1 MAFVKIGLIGLGR
14 MGAGI
19 AERLLIGG
27 HEVVGFDLHKENALQ
42 AEKIG
47 VKVVNSIQAIA
58 EHCREIWLMVPPG
71 KPVDDVI
78 EQLLPHLQDDDIL
91 IDGGNS
97 NFHDSVRRAKKVAAE
112 NIVYLDCGTSGGLA
126 GRTQGYCLM
135 VGGDYIAYQ
144 KMLVAFAAIAAPQ
157 GVAYMGPSGSGHYVK
172 MVHNGIEYGLLQ
184 AYAEGFQLLK
194 EGSYKKDNLNLEEI
208 ARLWNHGSI
217 IRSYLLDL
225 SEHVFAKDQEFSNI
239 SGEIA
244 EGGTG
249 KWTVEDAH
257 TNKIPVPIIEESLEV
272 RKWSRETGG
281 NYATKVIALLRN
293 AFGGHEVKHTENKP
307 E

>member
-1 MAFVKIGLIGLGR
+1 MKIGLIGLGR

-19 AERLLIGG
+19 AERLIAGG
-27 HEVVGFDLHKENALQ
+27 HEVVGFDLQKDNAKHAQ
-42 AEKIG
+42 ALG
-47 VKVVNSIQAIA
+47 VKIVDSIQAVA
-58 EHCREIWLMVPPG
+58 QQCREIWLMVPPG
-71 KPVDDVI
+71 KPVDQVI
-78 EQLLPHLQDDDIL
+78 DALLPHLQDDDIL
-91 IDGGNS
+91 VDGGNS

-112 NIVYLDCGTSGGLA
+112 NIIYLDCGTSGGLA

-135 VGGDYIAYQ
+135 VGGDYVAYQ
-144 KMLVAFAAIAAPQ
+144 KMLPAFTAIAAPQ
-157 GVAYMGPSGSGHYVK
+157 GVAYMGPSGAGHYVK

-184 AYAEGFQLLK
+184 AYAEGFELLK
-194 EGSYKKDNLNLEEI
+194 EGSYKKDNLNLQEI

-217 IRSYLLDL
+217 IRSYLLELCQD
-225 SEHVFAKDQEFSNI
+225 VFAKDQDLKNI
-239 SGEIA
+239 SGQIA

-257 TNKIPVPIIEESLEV
+257 QNKILLPVIEESLEV

-293 AFGGHEVKHTENKP
+293 AFGGHEVKKI
-307 E
+307 